1 MSDDLDTSLND
12 PPTPAGKSG
21 DIAKLGDIAEQ
32 AGLRRIHILAWRD
45 LDDVEAGG
53 SEVHADQVARRW
65 ATAGIDVTMRTSHAQ
80 GQLPTGMRHG
90 YRVVRRSGRHL
101 VFPDVALSGILGG
114 IGPRDALLEVW
125 NGMPFF
131 TPLWAR
137 GPRVTF
143 VHHVHAQMW
152 RQALTPGLAR
162 IGEAVE
168 LKVAPLLYHRSRILT
183 PSESSRREIVE
194 HLRIRPERVSAVPN
208 GVDPRFT
215 PGGRRS
221 PHPLVIAVG
230 RLVPHKRIPA
240 LLDALA
246 TVHERHPDLE
256 AVIVGDGYERASL
269 ESAAHERG
277 MESWVRFTGHVDDDA
292 LLDWCRRAWLLV
304 SASGAE
310 GWGMTITEAGACG
323 TPAVVTRIAGHVDAV
338 AEGRSGLLADTPAD
352 LAPQITRVLDD
363 PALRRQLGNGA
374 LAHARQ
380 FTWDRTAVEILRAL
394 ADEAVRYRSR

>member
-1 MSDDLDTSLND
+1 MDGPSAADAVT
-12 PPTPAGKSG
+12 
-21 DIAKLGDIAEQ
+21 KLGDVAGE

-65 ATAGIDVTMRTSHAQ
+65 AAAGIDVTLRTSHAQ
-80 GQLPTGMRHG
+80 GQLPIGTRNG

-101 VFPDVALSGILGG
+101 VFPDVALSGLLGG

-143 VHHVHAQMW
+143 IHHVHAEMW

-162 IGEAVE
+162 VGELVE
-168 LKVAPLLYHRSRILT
+168 LRIAPVLYHRSRILT

-194 HLRIRPERVSAVPN
+194 HLHIPGDRVSAVPN

-215 PGGRRS
+215 PGGERS
-221 PHPLVIAVG
+221 PHPLLIAVG
-230 RLVPHKRIPA
+230 RLVPHKRIDD

-246 TVHERHPDLE
+246 VVREQHPDLE
-256 AVIVGDGYERASL
+256 AAIIGDGYERGAL
-269 ESAAHERG
+269 ESRAHERN
-277 MESWVRFTGHVDDDA
+277 MESWVRFTGHVDDTA

-304 SASGAE
+304 SASSAE
-310 GWGMTITEAGACG
+310 GWGMTITEAAACG

-338 AEGRSGLLADTPAD
+338 AEGRSGLLADSPAE
-352 LAPQITRVLDD
+352 LVD
-363 PALRRQLGNGA
+363 PIARLLGNNELRQQLGVGA
-374 LAHARQ
+374 QAHAAQ
-380 FTWDRTAVEILRAL
+380 FTWDRTALEILRAL
-394 ADEAVRYRSR
+394 ADEALHRRR

>member
-1 MSDDLDTSLND
+1 MPET
-12 PPTPAGKSG
+12 AAKIG
-21 DIAKLGDIAEQ
+21 DVADE

-65 ATAGIDVTMRTSHAQ
+65 AAAGIDVTMRTSHAQ

-101 VFPDVALSGILGG
+101 VFPDVALSGLLGG

-143 VHHVHAQMW
+143 IHHVHAQMW

-162 IGEAVE
+162 IGELVE
-168 LKVAPLLYHRSRILT
+168 LGIAPVLYHRSRILT
-183 PSESSRREIVE
+183 PSESSRLEIVE
-194 HLRIRPERVSAVPN
+194 HLRIPADRVSAVPN
-208 GVDPRFT
+208 GVDPRFA
-215 PGGRRS
+215 PGGVRS

-230 RLVPHKRIPA
+230 RLVPHKRIDA

-246 TVHERHPDLE
+246 VVREDHPDLE
-256 AVIVGDGYERASL
+256 AVIIGDGYERGAL
-269 ESAAHERG
+269 ESRAHERN

-304 SASGAE
+304 SASSAE
-310 GWGMTITEAGACG
+310 GWGMTITEAAACG

-338 AEGRSGLLADTPAD
+338 AEGRSGLLADSPAE
-352 LAPQITRVLDD
+352 LAEPISRVLGDHE
-363 PALRRQLGNGA
+363 LRQQLGEGA
-374 LAHARQ
+374 QKYAAQ
-380 FTWDRTAVEILRAL
+380 FTWDRTALEILRAL
-394 ADEAVRYRSR
+394 ADEALLRRR